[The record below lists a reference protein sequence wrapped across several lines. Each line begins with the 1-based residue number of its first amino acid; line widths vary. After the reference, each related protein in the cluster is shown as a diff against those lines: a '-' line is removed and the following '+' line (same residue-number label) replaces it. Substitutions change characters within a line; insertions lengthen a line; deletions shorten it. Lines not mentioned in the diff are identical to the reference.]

1 MSKEP
6 IRLPS
11 GHPTIFDTMKIEILR
26 MENGESELSMPFIE
40 EYTQHYGMLHGGA
53 IFTLADA
60 ACGVAVASV
69 AREEKKFLTSGMNI
83 NYIEPIR
90 EGVTICRA
98 KVLRQGRIMPVESEI
113 WNSGVCVA
121 KATAIYTL
129 VD

>member
-11 GHPTIFDTMKIEILR
+11 GHPEIFDTMKIEIQR
-26 MENGESELSMPFIE
+26 MENGEAELSMPFLK

-69 AREEKKFLTSGMNI
+69 AREGKRFLTSGMNI
-83 NYIEPIR
+83 NYLGAHHGR
-90 EGVTICRA
+90 GYG
-98 KVLRQGRIMPVESEI
+98 LSRQGAQAGENNAR
-113 WNSGVCVA
+113 
-121 KATAIYTL
+121 
-129 VD
+129 